1 VSAAREAL
9 ASALESAIEAWSD
22 GDHYNAPAGDE
33 LLERLLGSEPG
44 RRALVDV
51 AAELGLDQLADALI
65 VVAGSLQ
72 EVFESAVG
80 VLRYGAGSEHPA
92 GPDARPAAG
101 EPAPAPDAGWVPYDY
116 GDKTANPLPKT
127 GDLVLIHDTHYHG
140 VTLGLWNDGWW
151 ETATRSDD
159 VHVTHW
165 APWNAPTPPPAEVT
179 P

>member
-22 GDHYNAPAGDE
+22 GDHYNAPAGAE

-65 VVAGSLQ
+65 GIAGSLQ
-72 EVFESAVG
+72 QVFESAVG

-92 GPDARPAAG
+92 GPNPPAAG
-101 EPAPAPDAGWVPYDY
+101 EHERAFDAMTNLEMAAHLAEAHGVGGAWLDDPVTLDAAADHALAERMMGRHRDAHGAGPDA
-116 GDKTANPLPKT
+116 
-127 GDLVLIHDTHYHG
+127 
-140 VTLGLWNDGWW
+140 
-151 ETATRSDD
+151 R
-159 VHVTHW
+159 
-165 APWNAPTPPPAEVT
+165 PPGEVT